1 MVDQQP
7 RPDDIPAALDAL
19 NRKVDH
25 IAAMV
30 AEIHG
35 ELEQFRPVLRLFKP
49 GNGMSDVARAG
60 VIRGMRKAA
69 RGGG

>member
-7 RPDDIPAALDAL
+7 RPDDIPAALQAL
-19 NRKVDH
+19 NTKVDH

-35 ELEQFRPVLRLFKP
+35 ELEQFRPVLRLLRP
-49 GNGMSDVARAG
+49 GNGISDVTRAG
-60 VIRGMRKAA
+60 MIRGMRKAA
-69 RGGG
+69 RGG